1 MIRDTSS
8 RAASVI
14 SNAMITASTASFRA
28 LSLVMNQAVTT
39 AGGATVVAT
48 TFAALSVG
56 ALVIFAVV
64 SLLPLKFL
72 STHIILLQ
80 VEV

>member
-14 SNAMITASTASFRA
+14 SNAMITASTASLNA
-28 LSLVMNQAVTT
+28 LSLVMNQAATT

-48 TFAALSVG
+48 TVALSVG

-64 SLLPLKFL
+64 SFF
-72 STHIILLQ
+72 
-80 VEV
+80 